1 MFVSV
6 FSENEWI
13 MRTCDNFSMSIYS
26 SLSFWTPDLSV
37 LISLPGCTRSV
48 PIVFSTPAL
57 CGGYIQGN
65 YGTIL
70 SPGFPDFYPHNL
82 NCTWMIETSHGKGEQ
97 TNFVSTCSSRQNPF
111 TLQWHLLSIVSGLYA
126 SPNKLSLCTRAALIG
141 WPGATLPREGS
152 PVVSLL
158 ERGERQIDAGI
169 FFLSHARGFYVFIFF
184 KTKKKWYRISSWH
197 VQLVKIIQ
205 PKITHTHLKITT
217 LNSAGGNFVWEVKH
231 VTRFSR
237 IVTLF
242 EWFQES
248 NREHDH

>member
-37 LISLPGCTRSV
+37 FISLLGCTRSV

-169 FFLSHARGFYVFIFF
+169 FFLSHARGFYVFIFL
-184 KTKKKWYRISSWH
+184 KTKIVSNLLLTCSARENNTTQNY
-197 VQLVKIIQ
+197 
-205 PKITHTHLKITT
+205 THTHLKITT

-237 IVTLF
+237 IGTLF

-248 NREHDH
+248 NWEHDH